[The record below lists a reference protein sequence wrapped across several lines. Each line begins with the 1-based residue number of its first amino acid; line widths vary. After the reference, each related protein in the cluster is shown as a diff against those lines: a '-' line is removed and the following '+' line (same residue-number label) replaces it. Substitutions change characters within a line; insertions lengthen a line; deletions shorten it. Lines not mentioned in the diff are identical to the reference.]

1 MWALSLRAPSL
12 ALRTTPSLVISG
24 AARRTR
30 ILLRRLRRLGS
41 VFLGAEAKQVGE
53 VHSLSTV
60 ETKKHVSATTRNKV
74 CGAKFLQMVA
84 WLSSLDLCRSAGFGT
99 AMISRTRPLGN
110 QVESDPARFEIAA
123 LWAKTAVISASESGR
138 QPGVDRT
145 PAQPVES
152 GSDG

>member
-1 MWALSLRAPSL
+1 MGVELAGSVTRAADDPILGDQWGGSKNSYPPTS
-12 ALRTTPSLVISG
+12 TTPS
-24 AARRTR
+24 
-30 ILLRRLRRLGS
+30 RLRVLGRRGQAGRG
-41 VFLGAEAKQVGE
+41 GAFIE
-53 VHSLSTV
+53 HV

-152 GSDG
+152 GRDG